1 MLFVMGYALFFSFP
15 KLVLSFL
22 QLNFIRQ
29 EKAKPPYILESSAFL
44 KAADYASVREKIA
57 IYNVSLDFL
66 LMSFWILFGFSTL
79 DSALELSPLM
89 KSVVFVLVFLVVGAL
104 VNLPFEAYQTLVI
117 DKKFGL
123 QKVE

>member
-44 KAADYASVREKIA
+44 KAADYASVREK
-57 IYNVSLDFL
+57 
-66 LMSFWILFGFSTL
+66 
-79 DSALELSPLM
+79 
-89 KSVVFVLVFLVVGAL
+89 
-104 VNLPFEAYQTLVI
+104 
-117 DKKFGL
+117 L
-123 QKVE
+123 QFIM